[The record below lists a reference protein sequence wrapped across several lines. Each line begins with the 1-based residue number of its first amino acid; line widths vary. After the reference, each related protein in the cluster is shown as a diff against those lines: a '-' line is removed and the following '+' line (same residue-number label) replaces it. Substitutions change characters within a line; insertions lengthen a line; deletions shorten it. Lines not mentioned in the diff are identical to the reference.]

1 MEKPICELNIMNASA
16 NNLISPIPTPINM
29 KMLRTMM
36 AKIRFTVGPIPEMK
50 TKIHVGTAK
59 SLR

>member
-1 MEKPICELNIMNASA
+1 M
-16 NNLISPIPTPINM
+16 SPIPTPMIV
-29 KMLRTMM
+29 KMLRTMK

-50 TKIHVGTAK
+50 TNILVGATK

>member
-1 MEKPICELNIMNASA
+1 MNASA
-16 NNLISPIPTPINM
+16 NNLISPIPTPIIM

-36 AKIRFTVGPIPEMK
+36 AKIRFTVGPIPEMRMN
-50 TKIHVGTAK
+50 ILVGATK